1 MFVSG
6 PPQTPQQSLA
16 DIVREETD
24 DGRLIV
30 RFLVDVMQGGLEAA
44 RPCHRLDAARQ
55 LLNLGFDSVRAFI
68 SDSAPATRMPRR
80 RTPASSPQPA
90 ATSPL
95 HQELVDLVWEETDH
109 GRSAVRFLVDVM
121 LGNLHDFK
129 PHHRLFAA
137 KELLRRGF
145 DQPPSSPEAEAQSQA
160 DSEEED
166 IKRRRAEDPDGIYY
180 RGRDYKWYRDE
191 LRSPPHPNR
200 SGSNGVEAK
209 DLSALPPDLD
219 GRDRCPAACGPLD
232 FPTSNGDDQHGISS
246 LSQPGDYTHVCD
258 PFCLPSQ
265 PAGQSASQ
273 DFGEDAGGDVES
285 DDDRDDDRSPLDD
298 SVEGIS
304 RERPPPR
311 PAVARISLDR
321 PVPLDSLTVGE
332 L

>member
-1 MFVSG
+1 MFVSAS
-6 PPQTPQQSLA
+6 PPTPQQSLA

-55 LLNLGFDSVRAFI
+55 LLNLGFDSARAFI
-68 SDSAPATRMPRR
+68 SDIAPATRTPRR
-80 RTPASSPQPA
+80 RTLASSPQLA
-90 ATSPL
+90 APSPR
-95 HQELVDLVWEETDH
+95 HQELFDLVWEETDH

-145 DQPPSSPEAEAQSQA
+145 DQPASSPEAEAQSEA

-166 IKRRRAEDPDGIYY
+166 IERCRAEDPDGIYY

-200 SGSNGVEAK
+200 SGSNGLEAR
-209 DLSALPPDLD
+209 DLSAPPPDLD
-219 GRDRCPAACGPLD
+219 GGDRCPASCGPLD
-232 FPTSNGDDQHGISS
+232 FPASSDDDHHGISC
-246 LSQPGDYTHVCD
+246 LSQPCDYTHVCD
-258 PFCLPSQ
+258 PFCLHSQ
-265 PAGQSASQ
+265 PASQSTSQ
-273 DFGEDAGGDVES
+273 DFGEDAGEDVE
-285 DDDRDDDRSPLDD
+285 RDDDRSPLDD